1 MCLLEQFGSFEY
13 TRKKLEKL
21 RDEAIEEMNRIGKN
35 PRMEEIFKIMLNNL
49 ENEVNCDWKDQEK
62 YTFGKL

>member
-1 MCLLEQFGSFEY
+1 VYLLEQFGSFEY

-49 ENEVNCDWKDQEK
+49 ENEVNCD
-62 YTFGKL
+62 